1 MILKIKPTFSEKIW
15 GGNKLEEL
23 FSVKKV
29 TENIGEAW
37 VVSGYPGN
45 ESLIEGNQ
53 NNLGTFYKE
62 NKHLFNNYPTEEFP
76 LLIKLLDASQDLSV
90 QVHPNDEQ
98 AQKME
103 NYPFGKQECWYIL
116 DNYAT
121 DKIIVGTKT
130 NDIEEIKNLI
140 KQEQWSDIF
149 QYQNINPDKVF
160 DIVPGTLHAILGGTF
175 LYELQQS
182 SDITYRFFDY
192 DRKDDQGNKRELHVE
207 KALEVLNPFAHS
219 HVSEETFVEG
229 ENLISRIITNEVFS
243 LRKIVLKEKLNLNL
257 SKKDY
262 HFLILTC
269 IEGTGTI
276 NYQEFKKYESFIVTS
291 DELSNIKLNGK
302 ATLLLANPH

>member
-1 MILKIKPTFSEKIW
+1 MILKIRPTFSEKIW
-15 GGNKLEEL
+15 GGEKLEKL
-23 FSVKKV
+23 FSVAK
-29 TENIGEAW
+29 TNGNIGEAW

-45 ESLIEGNQ
+45 ESLIEGHDET
-53 NNLGTFYKE
+53 LGVFYKK

-76 LLIKLLDASQDLSV
+76 LLIKLLDAAQDLSV
-90 QVHPNDEQ
+90 QVHPNDLQ

-130 NDIEEIKNLI
+130 NDIEQIKTLI
-140 KQEQWSDIF
+140 DQEKWSDIF
-149 QYQNINPDKVF
+149 QYQDIKPDKVF

-192 DRKDDQGNKRELHVE
+192 DRKDDQGNKRELHLE
-207 KALEVLNPFAHS
+207 KALEVLNPFVHS

-229 ENLISRIITNEVFS
+229 ENLISRIISNDVFS
-243 LRKIVLKEKLNLNL
+243 LRKIILNDKLKLNLH
-257 SKKDY
+257 KKDY
-262 HFLILTC
+262 NFLIVTC
-269 IEGTGTI
+269 IKGSGTI
-276 NYQEFKKYESFIVTS
+276 NHQEFKRYDSFIVTS
-291 DELSNIKLNGK
+291 DELSHIKLKGK